1 MKLVGRQRKSIV
13 VVCVPT
19 TGCRHVDFHWPAIG
33 SLRPAS
39 ATKHPV
45 ISGSSSSVTS
55 TYQASPLDNW
65 IVISLMF
72 SMCMVF
78 VNTSMFGVPT
88 RGDPVWTLSCHST
101 ISPVDSLSP
110 MWLYSPSLFQ
120 TTGSSHAASAFRSH
134 SKSRPRTAIDR
145 YARSTQSP
153 SVAIFSA
160 RDCTTPRSPTP
171 MNTPSCSTLKSS
183 VYWTF
188 KATTYRPSS
197 SLWPAWHS
205 SSVRRGAASHA
216 APPSA
221 WTSLGALVYGVWS
234 TRLSVCLIVQLHA
247 TAS

>member
-1 MKLVGRQRKSIV
+1 VKLVGRQRKSIV
-13 VVCVPT
+13 VVCVY
-19 TGCRHVDFHWPAIG
+19 
-33 SLRPAS
+33 RPQGAVTS
-39 ATKHPV
+39 TFIDQLSDLFDQLLLLNSKHPV

-78 VNTSMFGVPT
+78 VNTSVFGVPT

-183 VYWTF
+183 VCKVSESWGNQGEVPVSGLSGEF
-188 KATTYRPSS
+188 
-197 SLWPAWHS
+197 
-205 SSVRRGAASHA
+205 G
-216 APPSA
+216 
-221 WTSLGALVYGVWS
+221 S
-234 TRLSVCLIVQLHA
+234 TCVVDGPN
-247 TAS
+247 T

>member
-13 VVCVPT
+13 VVCVY
-19 TGCRHVDFHWPAIG
+19 
-33 SLRPAS
+33 RPQGAVTS
-39 ATKHPV
+39 TFIDQLSDLFDQLLLLNSKHPV

-65 IVISLMF
+65 IVMSLMF

-78 VNTSMFGVPT
+78 VNTSVFGVPT

-183 VYWTF
+183 VYCTF

-197 SLWPAWHS
+197 SLWPA
-205 SSVRRGAASHA
+205 
-216 APPSA
+216 
-221 WTSLGALVYGVWS
+221 
-234 TRLSVCLIVQLHA
+234 
-247 TAS
+247 